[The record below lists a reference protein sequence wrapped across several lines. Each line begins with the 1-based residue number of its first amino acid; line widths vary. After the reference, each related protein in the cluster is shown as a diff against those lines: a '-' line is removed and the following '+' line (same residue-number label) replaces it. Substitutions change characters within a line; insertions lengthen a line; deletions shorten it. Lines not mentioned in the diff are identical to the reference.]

1 MRRIILLFIA
11 GAVTFAAVRPIVA
24 QPSESGSTTSGHRIA
39 ITICRACHG
48 TLRLPEKRR

>member
-24 QPSESGSTTSGHRIA
+24 QPSESGSTT
-39 ITICRACHG
+39 ITICGACHG
-48 TLRLPEKRR
+48 TLRLPEKRRQGRS